1 MLIVASL
8 VFTYYTIW
16 TLLMVHCD
24 LLQDLQAL
32 TTNTPTSAL
41 RRRLAPRTNPLP
53 SPRLGHPNPRHHL
66 ASGRSRGR
74 QFPQRG
80 NGAEQSQKGSQSGKS
95 QAAEGAV
102 VLGGGNNN
110 CLYQKGARGVY
121 WDCEIYLY
129 FSFLAMGLEIDMVL
143 SKDLWVTL
151 DSFACYFR

>member
-8 VFTYYTIW
+8 VFTYYTVW
-16 TLLMVHCD
+16 TLLMVHCA

-32 TTNTPTSAL
+32 TTNTPPPAL

-53 SPRLGHPNPRHHL
+53 SPRLGHPNPSHLL

-80 NGAEQSQKGSQSGKS
+80 NGAEQSQKGSQSGKG

-102 VLGGGNNN
+102 VLGGRSNN
-110 CLYQKGARGVY
+110 CYTKKEREESTGIARY
-121 WDCEIYLY
+121 TYT
-129 FSFLAMGLEIDMVL
+129 FL
-143 SKDLWVTL
+143 S
-151 DSFACYFR
+151 